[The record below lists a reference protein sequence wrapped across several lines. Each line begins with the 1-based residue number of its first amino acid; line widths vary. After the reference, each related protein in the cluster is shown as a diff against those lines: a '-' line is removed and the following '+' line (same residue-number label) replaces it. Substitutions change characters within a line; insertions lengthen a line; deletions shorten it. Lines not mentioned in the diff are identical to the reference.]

1 MRSDRA
7 LHSIALWG
15 LIAVSVFQAASAI
28 AGGVALLVTGG
39 LGMPASMLASA
50 PFRSFVAPALI
61 LLVVVGGTQV
71 VAAALVLSRRES
83 GLVWSAVAGFAMV
96 IWIFAETALI
106 AGSSWLQWLFF
117 FTGTVQLANVL
128 ALTGVVAWLPREPLR
143 RREGARRGRARVGS

>member
-1 MRSDRA
+1 MTRDRPFGTDRPPMRSDRA

-50 PFRSFVAPALI
+50 PFRSFVVPALI
-61 LLVVVGGTQV
+61 
-71 VAAALVLSRRES
+71 
-83 GLVWSAVAGFAMV
+83 
-96 IWIFAETALI
+96 I
-106 AGSSWLQWLFF
+106 A
-117 FTGTVQLANVL
+117 L

-143 RREGARRGRARVGS
+143 HRERARRGRARVGS